1 MDRKIFRR
9 LFEERIVMLDG
20 ATGSNLMQAGMP
32 VGVCPEKWIL
42 EHPQHLIKLQRAYIQ
57 AGTNILLAPTF
68 TANRIKLAE
77 YHLEDKIREMNMQLV
92 DLTRTAI
99 AQENHRGFIAGDMTM
114 TGRQLQPVGDLAFEE
129 LVDVYKEQAQILVEA
144 GVDLFFVETMMSL
157 AEARACVIA
166 IKEVCNLPI
175 MVSMTFNSDGK
186 TLFGSTPEA
195 SVIVLQSLGV
205 DAVGFNCSTGPK
217 EMEALIKRMVRYATI
232 PVFAKPNNG
241 MPELIDG
248 ETKYTM
254 TPETFAEYGRALVEA
269 GARAVGGCCG
279 SPPKHIEMLKK
290 VVRSVEPEATKPVCT
305 RVLSSES
312 AVQEIHLDG
321 NFLVVGERINPTG
334 KKKLQEMLRAG
345 NMDMVVQMAEEQ
357 TERGAKILDINM
369 GMNGIDELEMMR
381 RAVYEVI
388 SVTNLPLCIDSS
400 HVEIIEA
407 ALRIYPGRALIN
419 SISLEEK
426 KCRPLMRIA
435 KKYGAMA
442 ILLPLSDKGL
452 PENLDEKKEIIR
464 RLLEIAD
471 EEGLSRDSL
480 IIDGL
485 VATVGANRMAALET
499 LDTIAY
505 CKNELQIPTICGLSN
520 ISFGLPER
528 INVNTAFLTMA
539 IANGLTMAIC
549 NPGQAMLVN
558 ASLAADLLLAK
569 EDSDNIY
576 VENVVALS
584 QTEQTAAKNVAGVSE
599 EGSRVY
605 HDVVKGNKGSI
616 VENVKKELESGKDPQ
631 TIIDEDLIP
640 AVNKV
645 GELFEQ
651 KKYFLPQLIAGATA
665 MDLAIEYITPLLH
678 IEENA
683 KPKGT
688 VIMATV
694 EGDIHDIGKNLV
706 GLMLKNY
713 GYKVVDLGK
722 DVPLDKIIAAAKEEH
737 ADIIGLSALMT
748 TTMMEMK
755 DVGGGA
761 KMQGVKAKIIIG
773 GAVVTESF
781 AEEIGADG
789 YSADAREAVKVVNR
803 LLEK

>member
-1 MDRKIFRR
+1 MDRKIFHR

-195 SVIVLQSLGV
+195 SVIVLQSLGI
-205 DAVGFNCSTGPK
+205 DAVGINCSTGPK

-279 SPPKHIEMLKK
+279 STPKHIEMLKK
-290 VVRSVEPEATKPVCT
+290 AVRSVEPEATKPVCT

-345 NMDMVVQMAEEQ
+345 NMDLVVQMAEEQ

-452 PENLDEKKEIIR
+452 PESLDEKKEIIH

-528 INVNTAFLTMA
+528 INVNTGF
-539 IANGLTMAIC
+539 G
-549 NPGQAMLVN
+549 
-558 ASLAADLLLAK
+558 
-569 EDSDNIY
+569 
-576 VENVVALS
+576 
-584 QTEQTAAKNVAGVSE
+584 
-599 EGSRVY
+599 
-605 HDVVKGNKGSI
+605 
-616 VENVKKELESGKDPQ
+616 
-631 TIIDEDLIP
+631 
-640 AVNKV
+640 
-645 GELFEQ
+645 
-651 KKYFLPQLIAGATA
+651 
-665 MDLAIEYITPLLH
+665 
-678 IEENA
+678 
-683 KPKGT
+683 
-688 VIMATV
+688 
-694 EGDIHDIGKNLV
+694 
-706 GLMLKNY
+706 
-713 GYKVVDLGK
+713 
-722 DVPLDKIIAAAKEEH
+722 
-737 ADIIGLSALMT
+737 
-748 TTMMEMK
+748 
-755 DVGGGA
+755 
-761 KMQGVKAKIIIG
+761 
-773 GAVVTESF
+773 
-781 AEEIGADG
+781 
-789 YSADAREAVKVVNR
+789 
-803 LLEK
+803 

>member
-1 MDRKIFRR
+1 MDRKIFHR

-195 SVIVLQSLGV
+195 SVIVLQSLGI
-205 DAVGFNCSTGPK
+205 DAVGINCSTGPK

-279 SPPKHIEMLKK
+279 STPKHIEMLKK

-334 KKKLQEMLRAG
+334 KKKLQ
-345 NMDMVVQMAEEQ
+345 
-357 TERGAKILDINM
+357 
-369 GMNGIDELEMMR
+369 
-381 RAVYEVI
+381 
-388 SVTNLPLCIDSS
+388 
-400 HVEIIEA
+400 
-407 ALRIYPGRALIN
+407 
-419 SISLEEK
+419 
-426 KCRPLMRIA
+426 
-435 KKYGAMA
+435 
-442 ILLPLSDKGL
+442 
-452 PENLDEKKEIIR
+452 
-464 RLLEIAD
+464 
-471 EEGLSRDSL
+471 
-480 IIDGL
+480 
-485 VATVGANRMAALET
+485 
-499 LDTIAY
+499 
-505 CKNELQIPTICGLSN
+505 
-520 ISFGLPER
+520 
-528 INVNTAFLTMA
+528 
-539 IANGLTMAIC
+539 
-549 NPGQAMLVN
+549 
-558 ASLAADLLLAK
+558 
-569 EDSDNIY
+569 
-576 VENVVALS
+576 
-584 QTEQTAAKNVAGVSE
+584 
-599 EGSRVY
+599 
-605 HDVVKGNKGSI
+605 
-616 VENVKKELESGKDPQ
+616 
-631 TIIDEDLIP
+631 
-640 AVNKV
+640 
-645 GELFEQ
+645 
-651 KKYFLPQLIAGATA
+651 
-665 MDLAIEYITPLLH
+665 
-678 IEENA
+678 
-683 KPKGT
+683 
-688 VIMATV
+688 
-694 EGDIHDIGKNLV
+694 
-706 GLMLKNY
+706 
-713 GYKVVDLGK
+713 
-722 DVPLDKIIAAAKEEH
+722 
-737 ADIIGLSALMT
+737 
-748 TTMMEMK
+748 
-755 DVGGGA
+755 
-761 KMQGVKAKIIIG
+761 
-773 GAVVTESF
+773 
-781 AEEIGADG
+781 
-789 YSADAREAVKVVNR
+789 
-803 LLEK
+803 